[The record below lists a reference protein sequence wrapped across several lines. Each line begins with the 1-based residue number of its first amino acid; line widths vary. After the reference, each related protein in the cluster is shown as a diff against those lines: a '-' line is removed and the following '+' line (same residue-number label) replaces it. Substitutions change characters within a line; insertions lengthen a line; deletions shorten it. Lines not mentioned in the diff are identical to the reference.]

1 MAVATHPVEQYEPPE
16 GALSRG
22 LMGMYIF
29 IASEIMFFG
38 TLFATYY
45 YLFGSNG
52 SWPPQGFEL
61 VNYAPV
67 PLVNTVLLVS
77 SSGTFMLG
85 ERAILEGNR
94 GRFVMWLFITILLG
108 AGFEAGQAF
117 EFWKAGVFRNYHAT
131 TFASAF
137 FTMTGFHG
145 AHVLGGLV
153 LIAILV
159 WRAVRFGQ
167 FSPLHHVGVR
177 AVGIYWHFVD
187 AVWLFLLTNLYIVP
201 NLFLK

>member
-1 MAVATHPVEQYEPPE
+1 LAVAAHPVEQYEPPD

-22 LMGMYIF
+22 VMGMYVF

-38 TLFATYY
+38 TLFGTYY
-45 YLFGSNG
+45 YLFGSYG
-52 SWPPQGFEL
+52 TWPPHGFEI
-61 VNYAPV
+61 VNYWPV
-67 PLVNTVLLVS
+67 PVINTFLLVGS
-77 SSGTFMLG
+77 SATFMLG

-94 GRFVMWLFITILLG
+94 ALFVMWLVVTILLG
-108 AGFEAGQAF
+108 VGFEAGQAV
-117 EFWKAGVFRNYHAT
+117 EFWRADVFKNFHSTA
-131 TFASAF
+131 FASVF

-153 LIAILV
+153 LISILV

-167 FSPLHHVGVR
+167 FSPVHHVGVR

-187 AVWLFLLTNLYIVP
+187 VVWLFLLSNLYLVP